1 MFSQLNTFLYFALIK
16 RQLELSTAKKLS
28 QSCFKLI
35 VNEPR
40 VGHLPYSWILHQFG
54 SFSVPTPRNLAS
66 KIEKCANARVF
77 IQGVRDG
84 HNLN

>member
-35 VNEPR
+35 VNEPT
-40 VGHLPYSWILHQFG
+40 GGAFAIFLDPSSIW
-54 SFSVPTPRNLAS
+54 
-66 KIEKCANARVF
+66 
-77 IQGVRDG
+77 
-84 HNLN
+84 